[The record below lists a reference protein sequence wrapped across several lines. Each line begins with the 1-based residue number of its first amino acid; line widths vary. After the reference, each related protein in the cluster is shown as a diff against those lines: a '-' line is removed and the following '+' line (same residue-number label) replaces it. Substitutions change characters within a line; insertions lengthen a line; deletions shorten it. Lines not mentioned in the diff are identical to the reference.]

1 MVTGRHGRAVPERP
15 GEPRARTVALDVWTW
30 QFPTDDYPPFEDD
43 VTASLIAL
51 ADQDCRWE
59 WCSGTFTIQR
69 LKRPKED
76 APYPSLV
83 DEIDALRIRVAP

>member
-1 MVTGRHGRAVPERP
+1 M
-15 GEPRARTVALDVWTW
+15 DVWTW

>member
-1 MVTGRHGRAVPERP
+1 MEAAPLAADRLLRS
-15 GEPRARTVALDVWTW
+15 GEKAGYRE
-30 QFPTDDYPPFEDD
+30 Y
-43 VTASLIAL
+43 S
-51 ADQDCRWE
+51 DCRWE